1 MWLPLRSYIVDL
13 SQSNEGGINL
23 RELKFRVWDKVT
35 MKMFKPQAISF
46 DINNS
51 VPFAVSVPGKSW
63 EPVEKFELL
72 QWTGF
77 SDENG
82 IDAYEADLVQI
93 SSDIYRIIWN
103 ETLATYE
110 LEKLG
115 SSLRCN
121 ISAITSGSVIGNVF
135 QNGNLYL

>member
-1 MWLPLRSYIVDL
+1 M
-13 SQSNEGGINL
+13 

-135 QNGNLYL
+135 QNGNLNT